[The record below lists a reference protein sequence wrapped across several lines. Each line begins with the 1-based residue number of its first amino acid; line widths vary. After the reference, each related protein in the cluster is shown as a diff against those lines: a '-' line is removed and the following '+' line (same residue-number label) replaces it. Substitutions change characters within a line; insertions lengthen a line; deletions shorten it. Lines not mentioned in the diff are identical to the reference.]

1 MARTKLTPIS
11 GFPELLPEEQILFV
25 KMLDI
30 IRKGYELYGFSPIET
45 PAVERKEV
53 LTSKGGN
60 EKEIYA
66 LSRLAAEEGED
77 PNTEFALHFDLTVP
91 LARYVAMHTNQL
103 AFPFR
108 RYQIQKVWRGERP
121 QAERFREFYQCDID
135 VIGRGSLSLLN
146 DAEIPSI
153 IYRIFRE
160 MKIGPFVI
168 KINNRKILQGYF
180 QSLGILTTQMDEVM
194 RIIDKREKIGTDAIV
209 SELTN
214 NTDFDKTTAQ
224 QVVDFLGEELKT
236 DDMLTQ
242 LNSMLQINDQFSQG
256 VKELATVVEGIR
268 DFGVPEDSFKI
279 DLSIARGLDYYTG
292 TVYETVLVDHPQV
305 GSICSGGR
313 FDDLA
318 SHFTDEK
325 LPGVG
330 ISIGFTRLM
339 SRLMKAGILKVG
351 AATVAPVLVTSMD
364 ESRASDYLRM
374 GNELRNAGILTE
386 VYLEKAR
393 LGNQLK
399 YANKKGFKIAIIAGE
414 NEFSENSVQIKNLVE
429 GESVTCKITE
439 MVEKVK
445 QSLSTIRDYTSDVQV
460 FGL

>member
-1 MARTKLTPIS
+1 MAKTKLTPIS
-11 GFPELLPEEQILFV
+11 GFPEFLPEEQILFV

-30 IRKGYELYGFSPIET
+30 IRDGYERYGFSPIET
-45 PAVERKEV
+45 PAVERKYV

-91 LARYVAMHTNQL
+91 LARYVAMHENQL
-103 AFPFR
+103 TFPFR

-121 QAERFREFYQCDID
+121 QAGRSREFYQCDID
-135 VIGRGSLSLLN
+135 VIGRGSLSLLT

-153 IYRIFRE
+153 IYQIFRD

-168 KINNRKILQGYF
+168 RINNRKILQGYF
-180 QSLGILTTQMDEVM
+180 QSLGIPTVQMNDVM
-194 RIIDKREKIGTDAIV
+194 RIIDKREKIGTEAVV

-214 NTDFDKTTAQ
+214 NTDFDETTAQ
-224 QVVDFLGEELKT
+224 KMVYFLEDELKT
-236 DDMLTQ
+236 DDMLTK
-242 LNSMLQINDQFSQG
+242 LNSMTQINEQFSKG
-256 VKELATVVEGIR
+256 VKELTIVVEGIR

-292 TVYETVLVDHPQV
+292 TVYETVLVNHPQV

-330 ISIGFTRLM
+330 ISIGLTRLM
-339 SRLMKAGILKVG
+339 YRLIKAGILKVG

-364 ESRASDYLRM
+364 ENRTSDYLRM
-374 GNELRNAGILTE
+374 GSELRNAAIPTE

-414 NEFSENSVQIKNLVE
+414 NEFSEKSVQIKNLVTR
-429 GESVTCKITE
+429 ESVVCPLTD
-439 MVEKVK
+439 MVQKVK
-445 QSLSTIRDYTSDVQV
+445 QSLSA
-460 FGL
+460 

>member
-1 MARTKLTPIS
+1 MKLTPIS
-11 GFPELLPEEQILFV
+11 GFPEFLPEEQILFM
-25 KMLDI
+25 KALDI
-30 IRKGYELYGFSPIET
+30 VRGGYERYGFSPIET

-66 LSRLAAEEGED
+66 LSRLAAEKGED
-77 PNTEFALHFDLTVP
+77 PNTELALHFDLTVP
-91 LARYVAMHTNQL
+91 LARYVAMHKNQL
-103 AFPFR
+103 SFPFR
-108 RYQIQKVWRGERP
+108 RYQIQKVWRGERT
-121 QAERFREFYQCDID
+121 QAGRSREFYQCDID
-135 VIGRGSLSLLN
+135 VIGRGSLSLLT

-153 IYRIFRE
+153 IYQIFRE

-168 KINNRKILQGYF
+168 RINNRKILQGYF
-180 QSLGILTTQMDEVM
+180 QSFAIPTDQMNDVM
-194 RIIDKREKIGTDAIV
+194 RIIDKREKIGAKAVV
-209 SELTN
+209 SELTKDTN
-214 NTDFDKTTAQ
+214 FDETTAQ
-224 QVVDFLGEELKT
+224 QMVDFLGDELKT
-236 DDMLTQ
+236 DEMLTK
-242 LNSMLQINDQFSQG
+242 LNSMIQINEKFSQG
-256 VKELATVVEGIR
+256 VKELTTVVKGIR
-268 DFGVPEDSFKI
+268 DFGVPEDYFKL

-318 SHFTDEK
+318 SHFTDDK

-330 ISIGFTRLM
+330 VSIGLTRLM
-339 SRLMKAGILKVG
+339 SRLIKAGIVKVG

-364 ESRASDYLRM
+364 ENRTSDYLRM
-374 GNELRNAGILTE
+374 GTELRNAGISTE

-414 NEFSENSVQIKNLVE
+414 NEFSENSVQIKNLVT
-429 GESVTCKITE
+429 GEPIVCPVMH
-439 MVEKVK
+439 MVQKVK
-445 QSLSTIRDYTSDVQV
+445 QSLSSAGSLQFPGYSKVHS
-460 FGL
+460 

>member
-1 MARTKLTPIS
+1 MVKTKLTPIS
-11 GFPELLPEEQILFV
+11 GFPEFLPEEQILFV

-30 IRKGYELYGFSPIET
+30 IRDGYERYGFSPIET
-45 PAVERKEV
+45 PAVERKDV
-53 LTSKGGN
+53 LISKGGN
-60 EKEIYA
+60 EKEIYS
-66 LSRLAAEEGED
+66 LSRFAAMEGED
-77 PNTEFALHFDLTVP
+77 SSTELALHFDLTVP
-91 LARYVAMHTNQL
+91 LARYVAMHKNQI

-108 RYQIQKVWRGERP
+108 RYQIQKVWRGERT
-121 QAERFREFYQCDID
+121 QAGRSREFYQCDID
-135 VIGRGSLSLLN
+135 VIGRGTLSLLN

-153 IYRIFRE
+153 IYQIFSE

-168 KINNRKILQGYF
+168 RINNRKILQGYF
-180 QSLGILTTQMDEVM
+180 QFLGIPDTQVDNVM
-194 RIIDKREKIGTDAIV
+194 RIIDKREKIGTEQVI

-214 NTDFDKTTAQ
+214 NTGFAQTTAQ
-224 QVVDFLGEELKT
+224 QMVDFLGEELKT
-236 DDMLTQ
+236 DDMLTK
-242 LNSMLQINDQFSQG
+242 LNSMSQINEQFSKG
-256 VKELATVVEGIR
+256 VEELAFVVKGIQ

-318 SHFTDEK
+318 SHFTEEK

-330 ISIGFTRLM
+330 ISIGLTRLM
-339 SRLMKAGILKVG
+339 SRLLKAGILKVN

-364 ESRASDYLRM
+364 ESRTSDYLRM
-374 GNELRNAGILTE
+374 GSTLRNAGIPTE

-393 LGNQLK
+393 LGIQLK

-414 NEFSENSVQIKNLVE
+414 NEFLENTVQIKNLVT
-429 GESVTCKITE
+429 GEKIVCPTND
-439 MVEKVK
+439 MFQKVN
-445 QSLSTIRDYTSDVQV
+445 SL
-460 FGL
+460 LKELN